1 MQITSW
7 YKILKFI
14 SADKQVTFLKQ
25 QEISFEDFVSK

>member
-1 MQITSW
+1 MQSTSW

-25 QEISFEDFVSK
+25 EISFEDFVSK